1 MEKKVLFVDHDP
13 NILTGLKRML
23 HPMRQ
28 EWDMEFTNSGE
39 NALMMMAQTP
49 FDVIVSEMH
58 MPSMNG
64 SQLLSKVMNLYPHS
78 VRILLSGESDLDKI
92 MKSTKMT
99 HQYLSKPCEPETLK
113 LAVNRSCSLQNVL
126 SNESLKNVLSQMES
140 LPSLPSL
147 YIEIQEEI
155 ESPNS
160 SLQKI
165 GQIISK
171 DVGMTAKIL
180 QLVNSAFFG
189 LPRHV
194 SSPVH
199 AVNYLGLDIIKALV
213 LSVQIF
219 SKFDQIKLKDF
230 SVESLWE
237 HSMTVGAFVKH
248 ISKVENIE
256 KKMADN
262 AYIAALLHDCGKLV
276 LAAKLP
282 EQYKSVIAK
291 TKEGMIL
298 TDAELEVFNTT
309 HAEVGAY
316 LMGLWGLPNDIIEA
330 LAFHHHPSNCPIKTI
345 SPVTFVH
352 VANALNYEQLNP
364 DPEGKNFKIDSN
376 YLSEVGITDKLGIW
390 RDIYVEKMSITRP

>member
-1 MEKKVLFVDHDP
+1 MKKKVLFVDNDS

-23 HPMRQ
+23 RPMRQ

-39 NALMMMAQTP
+39 NALKMLALTP

-58 MPSMNG
+58 MPGMSG
-64 SQLLSKVMNLYPHS
+64 SQLLTEVMNLYPQS

-92 MKSTKMT
+92 MESTKMT
-99 HQYLSKPCEPETLK
+99 HQYLSKPCEAETLK
-113 LAVNRSCSLQNVL
+113 LTVNRSFSLKNVL
-126 SNESLKNVLSQMES
+126 SNESLKKLVSQMES

-155 ESPNS
+155 ESPSS

-165 GQIISK
+165 GEIISK

-189 LPRHV
+189 LPRQV

-237 HSMTVGAFVKH
+237 HSMSVGACVKH
-248 ISKVENIE
+248 ISKAENTE
-256 KKMADN
+256 KEVADN

-276 LAAKLP
+276 LASNLP
-282 EQYKSVIAK
+282 EQYNSVLAK
-291 TKEGMIL
+291 TQEGMIL
-298 TDAELEVFNTT
+298 GDAELEIFNTT

-316 LMGLWGLPNDIIEA
+316 LMGLWGLPNDVIEA
-330 LAFHHHPSNCPIKTI
+330 LAFHHYPSNYPIKTI

-352 VANALNYEQLNP
+352 VANALNYEQVNP
-364 DPEGKNFKIDSN
+364 DPEGENFKIDSN
-376 YLSEVGITDKLGIW
+376 YLSEVGITDKLAIW
-390 RDIYVEKMSITRP
+390 RDIYTEKV

>member
-1 MEKKVLFVDHDP
+1 MKRKVLFVDHDS

-23 HPMRQ
+23 RPMRQ

-39 NALMMMAQTP
+39 NALKMMALTP

-58 MPSMNG
+58 MPGMSG
-64 SQLLSKVMNLYPHS
+64 SQLLSEVMNLYPQS
-78 VRILLSGESDLDKI
+78 ARILLSGESDLDKI

-99 HQYLSKPCEPETLK
+99 HQYLAKPCEAETLK
-113 LAVNRSCSLQNVL
+113 LTVNRSCSLQNVL
-126 SNESLKNVLSQMES
+126 SSESLKKLVSQMES

-147 YIEIQEEI
+147 YIEIKEEI

-219 SKFDQIKLKDF
+219 SKFDQIKLNDF

-237 HSMTVGAFVKH
+237 HSISVGTFVKH
-248 ISKVENIE
+248 ICKVENIE

-262 AYIAALLHDCGKLV
+262 AYIAALLHDCGQLI
-276 LAAKLP
+276 LAERLP

-298 TDAELEVFNTT
+298 TDAEREVFNTT

-316 LMGLWGLPNDIIEA
+316 LIGLWGLPNDVVEA
-330 LAFHHHPSNCPIKTI
+330 LAFHHHPSNYPIKTI

-364 DPEGKNFKIDSN
+364 GSEEKNFNIDSN
-376 YLSEVGITDKLGIW
+376 YLSEVGITDKLAIW
-390 RDIYVEKMSITRP
+390 RYIYMENM

>member
-1 MEKKVLFVDHDP
+1 MKKKVLFVDNDS

-23 HPMRQ
+23 RPMRQ

-39 NALMMMAQTP
+39 SALNMLALTP

-58 MPSMNG
+58 MPGMSG
-64 SQLLSKVMNLYPHS
+64 SQLLSEVMNLYPQS
-78 VRILLSGESDLDKI
+78 VRVLLSGESDLDKI

-99 HQYLSKPCEPETLK
+99 HQYLSKPCEAETLK
-113 LAVNRSCSLQNVL
+113 LIVNRSF
-126 SNESLKNVLSQMES
+126 SLKNVLSSESLKKLVSQMES
-140 LPSLPSL
+140 LPSLSSL

-213 LSVQIF
+213 ISVQIF
-219 SKFDQIKLKDF
+219 SKFDQIELKDF
-230 SVESLWE
+230 SVESLWN
-237 HSMTVGAFVKH
+237 HSVSVGAFVKY
-248 ISKVENIE
+248 ISKVENTE
-256 KKMADN
+256 KKSADN

-282 EQYKSVIAK
+282 EQYKLVLSK

-298 TDAELEVFNTT
+298 TDAELEIFNTT

-330 LAFHHHPSNCPIKTI
+330 LAFHHHPGNCPIKTI

-352 VANALNYEQLNP
+352 VANALNYEQVNL
-364 DPEGKNFKIDSN
+364 DPEGKKFKIDSN
-376 YLSEVGITDKLGIW
+376 YLSEVGITDKLAIW
-390 RDIYVEKMSITRP
+390 RDM